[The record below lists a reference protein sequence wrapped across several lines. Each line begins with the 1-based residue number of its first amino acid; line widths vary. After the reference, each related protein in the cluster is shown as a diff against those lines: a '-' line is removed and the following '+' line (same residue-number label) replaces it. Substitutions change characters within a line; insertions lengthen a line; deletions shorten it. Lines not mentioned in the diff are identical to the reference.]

1 MTIKISEERLKE
13 LLSAWH
19 ELMALNFGGVDNWEW
34 GWQARHD
41 YIDEYINEH
50 PLFTQRFLGLEDW
63 QPIDGIDFET
73 IADYEISML
82 KELQEEENAST

>member
-19 ELMALNFGGVDNWEW
+19 DLMALNFGEVDNWEW
-34 GWQARHD
+34 CWQARHD
-41 YIDEYINEH
+41 YIDEYVNEH
-50 PLFTQRFLGLEDW
+50 PLFTQELENG
-63 QPIDGIDFET
+63 QPIEDIDFET
-73 IADYEISML
+73 IADYEVSML

>member
-1 MTIKISEERLKE
+1 MTIKISEEKLKE

-41 YIDEYINEH
+41 YIDEYVNEH
-50 PLFTQRFLGLEDW
+50 PLFT
-63 QPIDGIDFET
+63 
-73 IADYEISML
+73 
-82 KELQEEENAST
+82 